1 MFCSCK
7 NVEVIETSR
16 SNSSIRT
23 MSSIKEQKEE
33 EIKLKPRTAPY
44 LLINKP
50 KMVRRDALTCE
61 ITRNSKMLLS
71 SHFYSKVSLSTT
83 TEENN
88 GMQVEL
94 THKTEKSS
102 GPTTTNNQKCTK
114 LLLLQTKSERRNKF
128 GILKS
133 FKDMLM
139 MSSMPSPEEMFLSA

>member
-50 KMVRRDALTCE
+50 KMVRRDALTCAE
-61 ITRNSKMLLS
+61 ITSNSKMLLS

-88 GMQVEL
+88 SSMEVL
-94 THKTEKSS
+94 IRTTEKFY
-102 GPTTTNNQKCTK
+102 GDIMTQVLKC
-114 LLLLQTKSERRNKF
+114 
-128 GILKS
+128 
-133 FKDMLM
+133 
-139 MSSMPSPEEMFLSA
+139 MSH

>member
-1 MFCSCK
+1 MFGQQTGGAFQYGMQQQPVFKQIS
-7 NVEVIETSR
+7 VGQGID
-16 SNSSIRT
+16 
-23 MSSIKEQKEE
+23 MKEFQ
-33 EIKLKPRTAPY
+33 
-44 LLINKP
+44 
-50 KMVRRDALTCE
+50 
-61 ITRNSKMLLS
+61 
-71 SHFYSKVSLSTT
+71 STT

-114 LLLLQTKSERRNKF
+114 LLLLQTKSERRKKF

>member
-50 KMVRRDALTCE
+50 KMVRRDALTCAETQE
-61 ITRNSKMLLS
+61 I
-71 SHFYSKVSLSTT
+71 
-83 TEENN
+83 
-88 GMQVEL
+88 
-94 THKTEKSS
+94 
-102 GPTTTNNQKCTK
+102 QKCFCLLTFIRRYPY
-114 LLLLQTKSERRNKF
+114 LLLRRRTILQWRC
-128 GILKS
+128 
-133 FKDMLM
+133 
-139 MSSMPSPEEMFLSA
+139 

>member
-44 LLINKP
+44 LQINKP
-50 KMVRRDALTCE
+50 KMVRRDALTCAE
-61 ITRNSKMLLS
+61 LTRNSKMLLS

-88 GMQVEL
+88 SSMEVL
-94 THKTEKSS
+94 IRTTEKFY
-102 GPTTTNNQKCTK
+102 GDIMTQVLKC
-114 LLLLQTKSERRNKF
+114 
-128 GILKS
+128 
-133 FKDMLM
+133 
-139 MSSMPSPEEMFLSA
+139 MSH